1 MYVELKSGYHDNGP
15 AWIGRVAFSKTGRTI
30 YYRGKS
36 LRRIPGGGIFA
47 NHRDIETG
55 EEYWVSGVKKNGEV
69 TPPSPEHPG
78 GRAVR
83 QSWSARR
90 RIAFLVVG
98 LVPTLWLTRQMPIGF
113 FYMAGGWTMIISAL
127 AAVPIGVV
135 AARNWPARRSL
146 LVAVLAAFLAGAG
159 LLAMTVVARADAR
172 GQHLP
177 VTDWQARAAA
187 LGLQGALAGW
197 AVVAVARRRRGD
209 HAAVVQTLFA
219 YGASIATVA
228 LGVMAGRRLP
238 VWFIV
243 PLVSVVAARFAVLP
257 LRDQHAASD
266 SRPSLIATT
275 LLFTSTVAVLVLQ
288 GQLLRDLEHLL
299 TTVVA
304 FALGLVLLSFWLPAE
319 GSARRRALGIAAAA
333 FVPLM
338 FAIGLLM
345 PSLAGAQYLFEIG
358 LKKPEA
364 LTLKSAS
371 YVEGRYER
379 WYVTDLDKGDAMSSV
394 AASFRSPP
402 VSVWPDADGAGLTGL
417 ILGYR
422 MEVRHWKQG
431 SPAPMGAGC
440 STELTSCVR
449 ISVQRATS

>member
-1 MYVELKSGYHDNGP
+1 MTTPMVSP
-15 AWIGRVAFSKTGRTI
+15 AGRA
-30 YYRGKS
+30 
-36 LRRIPGGGIFA
+36 
-47 NHRDIETG
+47 D
-55 EEYWVSGVKKNGEV
+55 V
-69 TPPSPEHPG
+69 TPPSSERPG
-78 GRAVR
+78 RRAVR

-98 LVPTLWLTRQMPIGF
+98 LLPTLWLTRQMPIGF

-127 AAVPIGVV
+127 AAVPIGVA
-135 AARNWPARRSL
+135 AARNWPARRWL
-146 LVAVLAAFLAGAG
+146 LVAVIAAFLVGAG

-177 VTDWQARAAA
+177 VTDWQVRAAA

-209 HAAVVQTLFA
+209 HAAVVRTLFA

-257 LRDQHAASD
+257 LRDQDAASD

-275 LLFTSTVAVLVLQ
+275 LLFTWTVAVLVLQ
-288 GQLLRDLEHLL
+288 GQLLRDLEHMLA
-299 TTVVA
+299 TVVA
-304 FALGLVLLSFWLPAE
+304 FALGLVLLSFWLPAD
-319 GSARRRALGIAAAA
+319 GRARRRALGTAAAA
-333 FVPLM
+333 FVPLL

-345 PSLAGAQYLFEIG
+345 PSVAGAEYLFEIG
-358 LKKPEA
+358 LRKPVA
-364 LTLKSAS
+364 LTLKSGS

-379 WYVTDLDKGDAMSSV
+379 WYATDLDEGDAMSSV

-402 VSVWPDADGAGLTGL
+402 VSVWPGAGGAGLTGL

-422 MEVRHWKQG
+422 MEVGYWKQG
-431 SPAPMGAGC
+431 SPAPLGAGC

>member
-1 MYVELKSGYHDNGP
+1 
-15 AWIGRVAFSKTGRTI
+15 
-30 YYRGKS
+30 
-36 LRRIPGGGIFA
+36 
-47 NHRDIETG
+47 
-55 EEYWVSGVKKNGEV
+55 
-69 TPPSPEHPG
+69 
-78 GRAVR
+78 
-83 QSWSARR
+83 ARR
-90 RIAFLVVG
+90 
-98 LVPTLWLTRQMPIGF
+98 W
-113 FYMAGGWTMIISAL
+113 
-127 AAVPIGVV
+127 
-135 AARNWPARRSL
+135 L
-146 LVAVLAAFLAGAG
+146 LVAVIATFLAGAG

-177 VTDWQARAAA
+177 VTDWQVRAAA

-209 HAAVVQTLFA
+209 HAAVVRTLFA
-219 YGASIATVA
+219 YGASIATVG

-257 LRDQHAASD
+257 LRDEHTAND

-275 LLFTSTVAVLVLQ
+275 LLFTWTVAVLVLQ
-288 GQLLRDLEHLL
+288 GQLLRDIDHLL
-299 TTVVA
+299 ATVVA
-304 FALGLVLLSFWLPAE
+304 FALGLVLLSLWLP
-319 GSARRRALGIAAAA
+319 GDGRARRRALGTAVAA
-333 FVPLM
+333 FVPLL
-338 FAIGLLM
+338 FAIRLLM
-345 PSLAGAQYLFEIG
+345 PSVAGAQYLFEIG

-379 WYVTDLDKGDAMSSV
+379 WYATDLDEGDAMSSV

-402 VSVWPDADGAGLTGL
+402 VSVWPDAGGAGLTGL

-422 MEVRHWKQG
+422 MEVGYWKQG

-440 STELTSCVR
+440 ATELTSCVR
-449 ISVQRATS
+449 IGVHRATS